1 MHHHLSCFL
10 FLVIKDDVWKP
21 DVTLYN
27 SANNYIALGHKTI
40 LIENDENGSMSWAP
54 MEVFESSC
62 SVDMTYY
69 PYDIQTCE
77 LQFMSWS
84 YDDDTVT
91 LSMADDTVQ
100 LEDYSTNAQWDILST
115 NVSYVNETAGAYV
128 DLISFKI
135 KLQRKPRHH
144 LITLFLPIILLAVSE
159 IFVFALPSDGGEK
172 SGYAV
177 TVFLAFA
184 VFLTIVNTAMPAN
197 SEKVSIFS
205 VYLVIQT
212 AQSTLITILSLLSIR
227 CASLDETTRIPS
239 GFVALVRLSQCGC
252 KETNAPKSNRIGNMD
267 EVSEVEKNGSSC
279 SLDDKEETETC
290 SWKMVTNAVD
300 KICFMV
306 FSAVFV
312 ITTTVCFCVIFLAPD

>member
-1 MHHHLSCFL
+1 
-10 FLVIKDDVWKP
+10 
-21 DVTLYN
+21 
-27 SANNYIALGHKTI
+27 
-40 LIENDENGSMSWAP
+40 
-54 MEVFESSC
+54 
-62 SVDMTYY
+62 
-69 PYDIQTCE
+69 
-77 LQFMSWS
+77 
-84 YDDDTVT
+84 
-91 LSMADDTVQ
+91 MADDTVQ

-135 KLQRKPRHH
+135 KLQRKPRHP

-239 GFVALVRLSQCGC
+239 GLAALVRLSQCGC
-252 KETNAPKSNRIGNMD
+252 KETNAPKSNRIRNMD

-279 SLDDKEETETC
+279 SLDDQEETETC
-290 SWKMVTNAVD
+290 SWKMVTDAVD